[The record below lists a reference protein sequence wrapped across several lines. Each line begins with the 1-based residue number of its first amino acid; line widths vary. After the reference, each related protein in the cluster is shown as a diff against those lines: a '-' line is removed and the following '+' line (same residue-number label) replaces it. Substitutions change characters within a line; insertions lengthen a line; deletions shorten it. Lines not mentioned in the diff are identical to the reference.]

1 MSQEHDQGQDDVRRL
16 LAAASSG
23 PEVSE
28 MPDHVAQ
35 RLDDVLAGLVSER
48 TASEG
53 TASERTASERTASER
68 TASADGGRSDG
79 TPAAGPVPPDE
90 VVGVTQLASRRRRRW
105 PRLLVAAAAVSV
117 IGLGVGTVLDEGQLS
132 VQSDRATSG
141 AAQGGAVQG
150 GAAEGG
156 SGASADKPGSPLDSA
171 EKTAPETQREGGDSL
186 ALADGSR
193 PPRLRTGSLTQDVQR
208 VADSSVPVPAS
219 GLRGGWRSCE
229 QPRTA
234 SGDEWIPVRLD
245 GEPAVLVLRAP
256 AGGRRT
262 ADVFTCDDARTP
274 AASATVDAR

>member
-1 MSQEHDQGQDDVRRL
+1 MSEEHDQEQDDVRRL

-23 PEVSE
+23 PEVPE

-48 TASEG
+48 AASDRAASDRAALERAAERG
-53 TASERTASERTASER
+53 ASERA
-68 TASADGGRSDG
+68 ASADGGRSDD
-79 TPAAGPVPPDE
+79 TPATGPVPPDE
-90 VVGVTQLASRRRRRW
+90 VVGVTELASRRRRRW

-117 IGLGVGTVLDEGQLS
+117 IGLGVGTVLEEGQFS
-132 VQSDRATSG
+132 SQSERATSG
-141 AAQGGAVQG
+141 AAQD

-171 EKTAPETQREGGDSL
+171 EKTAPETQRERGDSVT
-186 ALADGSR
+186 LADGSR

-208 VADSSVPVPAS
+208 VADSSVPVPVN
-219 GLRGGWRSCE
+219 GVQGGWRSCE

-234 SGDEWIPVRLD
+234 SGDEWIAVRLD

-274 AASATVDAR
+274 AASTTVDAR